1 MPQLE
6 LQALIDANDQPFVV
20 IDREYRI
27 VAANQR
33 YGDAYG
39 ATPDAIVG
47 RHCYDVSHHATR
59 PCHENGEQCPHR
71 ALFEQGLFLAQ
82 ASRQDECAGLALAVT
97 HGTAM
102 RECVPALRDELL
114 LRGAGA

>member
-33 YGDAYG
+33 YGEAYG
-39 ATPDAIVG
+39 TTPEAIVG
-47 RHCYDVSHHATR
+47 QHC
-59 PCHENGEQCPHR
+59 
-71 ALFEQGLFLAQ
+71 
-82 ASRQDECAGLALAVT
+82 
-97 HGTAM
+97 
-102 RECVPALRDELL
+102 
-114 LRGAGA
+114 